1 MLTLAAGLFLAGSAH
16 AFGGLDPSEAKAAA
30 DAAFAEAD
38 ADGSGSLSAAEFAQF
53 HEIFRATIE
62 AQRFAGLDTN
72 GDGLS
77 RRKSWRPGVPPGAAA
92 AATGPASEAW
102 RSGIRR
108 DMSAA
113 RY

>member
-16 AFGGLDPSEAKAAA
+16 GFGGLDPSEAKAAA

-62 AQRFAGLDTN
+62 AKRFAALDTN
-72 GDGLS
+72 GDGALT
-77 RRKSWRPGVPPGAAA
+77 KEELEAGRPTGRGGRHHGPGF
-92 AATGPASEAW
+92 
-102 RSGIRR
+102 
-108 DMSAA
+108 
-113 RY
+113 